1 MKKTERPYL
10 FCLGLLAAGVVVLVL
25 SLCIGAVPVPPGK
38 VLQALTGSCEEAYI
52 NNIVLYTRIPRVC
65 AGMIAG
71 AGLSAAGVVIQSVL
85 SNPLASPHILGVN
98 AGAGFAVALTF
109 ALFPL
114 SLRFAP
120 AAAFLGAL
128 AAVLIVLFISEKAKA
143 SKTSLVLA
151 GVAIECI
158 FAAATEAVLLF
169 KPDALTG
176 YTDFRIGGF
185 SGIAMSK
192 LLVPGVAVPVIIIAL
207 LLASNHL
214 DVMMLG
220 EDTAKSL
227 GIPVKKARIVFLGA
241 AALLSGMVVSFAGI
255 LGFVGLLVPHL
266 MRKIVGE
273 GSRPLLLSSAL
284 GGAVLLALCDLLART
299 VFTPY
304 ELPVGIIMSIIGGPF
319 FIFLVFRRKKR
330 KYD

>member
-10 FCLGLLAAGVVVLVL
+10 FCLGLAGAGIMILIL
-25 SLCIGAVPVPPGK
+25 SLCIGSVPVPPGK
-38 VLQALTGSCEEAYI
+38 VLSVLAGTCEETYI
-52 NNIVLYTRIPRVC
+52 NNIILYTRIPRVC

-71 AGLSAAGVVIQSVL
+71 AGLSGAGVVIQSVL

-98 AGAGFAVALTF
+98 AGAGFAVALVL
-109 ALFPL
+109 AIFPL
-114 SLRFAP
+114 SIRFAP
-120 AAAFLGAL
+120 AAAFAGAL
-128 AAVLIVLFISEKAKA
+128 TAVMIVLLISEKAKA

-158 FAAATEAVLLF
+158 FSAATEAVLLF
-169 KPDALTG
+169 KSDALAG

-185 SGIAMSK
+185 SGVAMSK
-192 LLVPGVAVPVIIIAL
+192 LVIPGIAIPVIILGLI
-207 LLASNHL
+207 LASHHL

-220 EDTAKSL
+220 SDTAKSL
-227 GIPVKKARIVFLGA
+227 GIPVKKARVIFLGC
-241 AALLSGMVVSFAGI
+241 AALLAGLTVSFAGV

-273 GSRPLLLSSAL
+273 RSRPLLLSSAI
-284 GGAVLLALCDLLART
+284 GGAVLLSVCDLLART
-299 VFTPY
+299 LFTPF
-304 ELPVGIIMSIIGGPF
+304 EIPVGIIMSVIGGPF